1 MKKAL
6 CTINILRETNEMV
19 EIELMYNVKIVS
31 SLCFMIWNDMIEND
45 KMNT

>member
-1 MKKAL
+1 MKNVL
-6 CTINILRETNEMV
+6 CIMNILRETNEMV
-19 EIELMYNVKIVS
+19 EIELMYNVKITI